1 MANFFTNT
9 KNKIQDLFVYIVSC
23 GKSSK
28 EPSRNDHQ
36 GPSRDAPL
44 DPQDAGVPPS
54 HVPQNN
60 AQGQLPHTIVI
71 QPEKTTQNQG
81 QPTTNTPPV
90 QENIEQEDQGLLVVV
105 PPIQENIVEQQQGQV
120 NSQEQKQEND
130 DDFVPLPPGFVPEGR
145 ANFPKPPGK
154 RSAPIIKT
162 G

>member
-9 KNKIQDLFVYIVSC
+9 KNKIQHLFVYIVSC

-36 GPSRDAPL
+36 GPSRDATL

-54 HVPQNN
+54 HVLQNN
-60 AQGQLPHTIVI
+60 SQGQLPHTIVI

-130 DDFVPLPPGFVPEGR
+130 DDFVPLPPGFVPEER